1 MVEDLKK
8 WQNLIDK
15 HDSLVWK
22 LERSKVSDLGNSSVS
37 TWRFQALNKTMY
49 KIIICKLFLINFV
62 QVK

>member
-37 TWRFQALNKTMY
+37 TWRFQALNKT
-49 KIIICKLFLINFV
+49 
-62 QVK
+62 

>member
-15 HDSLVWK
+15 HDNLVWK

-37 TWRFQALNKTMY
+37 MEIPSFKQD
-49 KIIICKLFLINFV
+49 
-62 QVK
+62 